1 MLCVGSMCTRGGIHL
16 FTLLDWYS
24 GSWSLLVLAL
34 LEVLI
39 VAWLLGAD
47 RLLRLMQH
55 SMGIRIPGPLRVYW
69 LLTWRFISPLCIIV
83 SADTLRTLLRS
94 FLVRYIYNFL
104 ELRRSQ
110 ISPLT

>member
-39 VAWLLGAD
+39 VAWD
-47 RLLRLMQH
+47 PD
-55 SMGIRIPGPLRVYW
+55 PGPAQG
-69 LLTWRFISPLCIIV
+69 LLAAHL
-83 SADTLRTLLRS
+83 ALH
-94 FLVRYIYNFL
+94 
-104 ELRRSQ
+104 
-110 ISPLT
+110 LTTQHHSEC